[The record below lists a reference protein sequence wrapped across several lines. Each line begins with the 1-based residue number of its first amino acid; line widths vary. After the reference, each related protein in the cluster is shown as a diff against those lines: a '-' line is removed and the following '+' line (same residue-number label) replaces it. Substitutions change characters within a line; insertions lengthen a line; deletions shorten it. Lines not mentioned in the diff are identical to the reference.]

1 MFQMFVDMC
10 AKLNIS
16 NLKKTK
22 VVALYQKKK
31 ELEAFISNYFINF
44 FPIAVS
50 CINTL
55 NF

>member
-16 NLKKTK
+16 ILKKNKSCCT
-22 VVALYQKKK
+22 LLEKK

-44 FPIAVS
+44 FAIAVS